1 MIYSMECYIPTE
13 DAEGQHVIFA
23 VLALRCSESKAS
35 AALFLFLLRQLHPI
49 IKVTMIL
56 DVIGVAVL
64 VHPLDEI
71 FRPVDIA

>member
-1 MIYSMECYIPTE
+1 MVYVMKCYVTTE

>member
-1 MIYSMECYIPTE
+1 MIYPMERYIPTE

-23 VLALRCSESKAS
+23 VLALRCSERKAP

-56 DVIGVAVL
+56 DVIGIAVL

-71 FRPVDIA
+71 FRPVDTA